1 MCVSLCVYVG
11 ARVCIYFTQLN
22 LTQWALGG
30 VYMCFVLF
38 HLQRMIQKL
47 SSWLCFPLLCVR
59 IAQVYQMLTRL
70 PRWLSG
76 KESACQCRRCRR
88 WGFDPWTGKIP
99 WRRKWQP
106 SPVFCPEKSHG
117 QTSLDGYSPWG
128 RKELVV
134 TKQRSMRHCTSSV
147 AKLITSKMKHIK
159 RFRRNW

>member
-76 KESACQCRRCRR
+76 KESACQFRSCKRYR
-88 WGFDPWTGKIP
+88 FDPWIRKIF
-99 WRRKWQP
+99 WRRKWQHT
-106 SPVFCPEKSHG
+106 PVFLPGKFHG
-117 QTSLDGYSPWG
+117 QNSLVGYSPRSCEELDTFLSDRVFIQQIPSSDIVHS
-128 RKELVV
+128 RKICL
-134 TKQRSMRHCTSSV
+134 TSP
-147 AKLITSKMKHIK
+147 
-159 RFRRNW
+159 F